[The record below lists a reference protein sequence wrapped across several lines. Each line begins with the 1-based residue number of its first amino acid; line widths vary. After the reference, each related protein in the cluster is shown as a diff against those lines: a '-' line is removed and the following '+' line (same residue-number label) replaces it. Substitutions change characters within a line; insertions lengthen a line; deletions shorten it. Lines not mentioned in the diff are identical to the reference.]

1 MNILLMTDKL
11 ITGGAESYFC
21 KLESNLRDENFT
33 VYTAA
38 GDGELYESLT
48 RKENFMLL
56 SRWNHLRNIYYLRRE
71 ICDRKIEIIHAN
83 SLRMVLYSFLLQK
96 SMKKR

>member
-21 KLESNLRDENFT
+21 KLESNLRDENLQFIQLQ
-33 VYTAA
+33 VM
-38 GDGELYESLT
+38 
-48 RKENFMLL
+48 ENYMNLL
-56 SRWNHLRNIYYLRRE
+56 LEKKISCCSRWNHLRNMYYLRRE

-83 SLRMVLYSFLLQK
+83 SLRMVLYSFYFK
-96 SMKKR
+96 SL